1 VPANRLWPRC
11 KACLIFNLLAILV
24 RRLHAMNAS
33 NTIPRRRAIEMLGA
47 GTLMATALRYA
58 PAGDKFNTKPRI
70 LFFSKSSG
78 YEHDV
83 VRRRP
88 KEPSLSE
95 MTLTEIGR
103 VHGFDVIA
111 TKDGEVFDGNLAQY
125 DAFFFFTTG
134 NLTEA
139 GTDNAPPMSGRGKEA
154 LLAAIR
160 DGKGFIG
167 VHSAS
172 DTFHSKG
179 RRFETQQEPDPYIA
193 MLGGEFLGHGSQQE
207 TRVSVVDA
215 NFPGLR
221 GLSKNFT
228 LTEEWYSLKNFRQDN
243 HVLFVLE
250 TAGMHD
256 PDYKRP
262 PFPIAW
268 ARKEG
273 KGRVYYNAM
282 GHREDIWMSERFHQI
297 LAGAVAWATGRAD
310 AELDKNM
317 SVTTPQAWMLPPEHD

>member
-1 VPANRLWPRC
+1 
-11 KACLIFNLLAILV
+11 
-24 RRLHAMNAS
+24 MTGG

-47 GTLMATALRYA
+47 GTLMATALRHA
-58 PAGDKFNTKPRI
+58 PAAGDKFNVKPRI

-78 YEHDV
+78 YQHDV
-83 VRRRP
+83 VRRTANG
-88 KEPSLSE
+88 PSLSE
-95 MTLTEIGR
+95 ATLTEIGR

-111 TKDGEVFDGNLAQY
+111 TKDGGVFDSDLGQY

-134 NLTEA
+134 DLTEV
-139 GTDNAPPMSGRGKEA
+139 GTDGAPPMSAQGKEA

-160 DGKGFIG
+160 DGKGFLG

-179 RRFETQQEPDPYIA
+179 ARFETQQQPDPYIA

-207 TRVSVVDA
+207 ARVRVVDA

-221 GLSKNFT
+221 DLSEDFT
-228 LTEEWYSLKNFRQDN
+228 LMEEWYSLKNFRQDN
-243 HVLFVLE
+243 HVLLVLE
-250 TAGMHD
+250 TAAMHD
-256 PDYKRP
+256 SEYKRP

-273 KGRVYYNAM
+273 NGRVYYNAM
-282 GHREDIWMSERFHQI
+282 GHREDVWMSERFHQI
-297 LAGAVAWATGRAD
+297 LAGAVAWATARAE
-310 AELDKNM
+310 AELDENM
-317 SVTTPQAWMLPPEHD
+317 SVTTPQAGVMPPEHD

>member
-1 VPANRLWPRC
+1 MV
-11 KACLIFNLLAILV
+11 
-24 RRLHAMNAS
+24 
-33 NTIPRRRAIEMLGA
+33 GA

-58 PAGDKFNTKPRI
+58 PAGDKFNAKRRI

-83 VRRRP
+83 VRRTA
-88 KEPSLSE
+88 KGPSLSE
-95 MTLTEIGR
+95 ATLTEIGR

-111 TKDGEVFDGNLAQY
+111 TKDGDVFDDNLAQY

-139 GTDNAPPMSGRGKEA
+139 GTDGALPMSAQGKEV

-160 DGKGFIG
+160 NGKGFLGI
-167 VHSAS
+167 HSAS

-179 RRFETQQEPDPYIA
+179 RRFETQQQPDPYIA

-207 TRVSVVDA
+207 SRVRVVDT
-215 NFPGLR
+215 NFPGLG
-221 GLSKNFT
+221 GLSEDFRFK
-228 LTEEWYSLKNFRQDN
+228 EEWFSLKNFQQDN
-243 HVLFVLE
+243 HVLLILE

-282 GHREDIWMSERFHQI
+282 GHREDIWMSGRFHQI
-297 LAGAVAWATGRAD
+297 LAGAVAWVTGRAD
-310 AELDKNM
+310 AELDENM
-317 SVTTPQAWMLPPEHD
+317 SFTTPQAWMLPPEHD

>member
-1 VPANRLWPRC
+1 
-11 KACLIFNLLAILV
+11 
-24 RRLHAMNAS
+24 MNAS

-58 PAGDKFNTKPRI
+58 PAAGDKINAKPKI

-83 VRRRP
+83 VRHTA

-95 MTLTEIGR
+95 VTLTEIGR
-103 VHGFDVIA
+103 VHGFEVIA
-111 TKDGEVFDGNLAQY
+111 TKDGGVFDSDLAQY

-139 GTDNAPPMSGRGKEA
+139 GTDNALPMSTQGKEA

-160 DGKGFIG
+160 DGKGFLG

-179 RRFETQQEPDPYIA
+179 GRFETQQQPDPYIA

-207 TRVSVVDA
+207 ARVRVVEA

-221 GLSKNFT
+221 GLSEHFT
-228 LTEEWYSLKNFRQDN
+228 LKEEWYSLKNFRQDN
-243 HVLFVLE
+243 HVLPILE

-268 ARKEG
+268 ARNEG

-282 GHREDIWMSERFHQI
+282 GHRADIWRSERFHQI

-310 AELDKNM
+310 AELKRIC
-317 SVTTPQAWMLPPEHD
+317 L

>member
-1 VPANRLWPRC
+1 MDRLRQW
-11 KACLIFNLLAILV
+11 
-24 RRLHAMNAS
+24 HAMNGS
-33 NTIPRRRAIEMLGA
+33 NTIPRRRAIELLGA
-47 GTLMATALRYA
+47 GTLAATALRYA
-58 PAGDKFNTKPRI
+58 HAAGDKFKTKPRI

-83 VRRRP
+83 VRRTA
-88 KEPSLSE
+88 KGLSLSE
-95 MTLTEIGR
+95 ATLTEIGR
-103 VHGFDVIA
+103 VNGFDVIA
-111 TKDGEVFDGNLAQY
+111 TKDGRVFDGDLAQY

-139 GTDNAPPMSGRGKEA
+139 GTDNAQPMSVQGKEA

-160 DGKGFIG
+160 DGKGFLG

-179 RRFETQQEPDPYIA
+179 SRFETQQQPEPYVA

-207 TRVSVVDA
+207 ARVKVVDA
-215 NFPGLR
+215 NFPGLQ
-221 GLSKNFT
+221 GLSDHLT
-228 LTEEWYSLKNFRQDN
+228 LSEEWYSLKNFSKDN
-243 HVLFVLE
+243 HVLLVLE

-310 AELDKNM
+310 AELDENM
-317 SVTTPQAWMLPPEHD
+317 SVTTPQAWVIPPEHD

>member
-1 VPANRLWPRC
+1 
-11 KACLIFNLLAILV
+11 
-24 RRLHAMNAS
+24 
-33 NTIPRRRAIEMLGA
+33 
-47 GTLMATALRYA
+47 
-58 PAGDKFNTKPRI
+58 
-70 LFFSKSSG
+70 
-78 YEHDV
+78 
-83 VRRRP
+83 
-88 KEPSLSE
+88 
-95 MTLTEIGR
+95 
-103 VHGFDVIA
+103 
-111 TKDGEVFDGNLAQY
+111 VFDSDLAQY

-139 GTDNAPPMSGRGKEA
+139 GTDNALPMSTQGKEA

-160 DGKGFIG
+160 DGKGFLG

-179 RRFETQQEPDPYIA
+179 GRFETQQQPDPYIA
-193 MLGGEFLGHGSQQE
+193 MLGGEFLGHGSQQDA
-207 TRVSVVDA
+207 RVRVVDA

-221 GLSKNFT
+221 GLSEDFT
-228 LTEEWYSLKNFRQDN
+228 LKEEWYSLKNFRQDN
-243 HVLFVLE
+243 HVLLILE

-256 PDYKRP
+256 FDYRRP

-310 AELDKNM
+310 GELDKNM
-317 SVTTPQAWMLPPEHD
+317 SATTPQAWMLPPEHD

>member
-1 VPANRLWPRC
+1 
-11 KACLIFNLLAILV
+11 
-24 RRLHAMNAS
+24 MNGS
-33 NTIPRRRAIEMLGA
+33 NTMPRRRAIELLGA

-58 PAGDKFNTKPRI
+58 HAAGDKFNTKPRI

-83 VRRRP
+83 VRRTA
-88 KEPSLSE
+88 KGPSLSE
-95 MTLTEIGR
+95 AALTEIGR

-111 TKDGEVFDGNLAQY
+111 TKDGGVFDGDLAQY

-139 GTDNAPPMSGRGKEA
+139 GTDNAPPMSAQGKEA

-160 DGKGFIG
+160 DGKGFLG

-179 RRFETQQEPDPYIA
+179 RRFETQQQLDRYIA
-193 MLGGEFLGHGSQQE
+193 MLGGEFLSHGSQQE
-207 TRVSVVDA
+207 ARVRVVDA

-221 GLSKNFT
+221 GLSEDFT
-228 LTEEWYSLKNFRQDN
+228 LKEEWYSLKNFRQDN
-243 HVLFVLE
+243 HVLLVLE

-273 KGRVYYNAM
+273 KGRVYYNTM

-310 AELDKNM
+310 AELDENM
-317 SVTTPQAWMLPPEHD
+317 SVTTPQAWVLPPEPD